1 MEQAVEEKF
10 NSYPSSA
17 RARLYEIRALI
28 IDVAGSESIGE
39 LTETLKWGEPSYL
52 SKNGSTVRMNWSA
65 RTPDVVSIYFN
76 CNTILVET
84 FKELF
89 QNTFVFKGNREIVLP
104 LLKDVPIAELRS
116 CISMALRYHKIKH
129 LPLLGN

>member
-10 NSYPSSA
+10 DSYPNDA
-17 RARLYEIRALI
+17 RTRLYEIRELI
-28 IDVAGSESIGE
+28 FDVATYDSIGE

-52 SKNGSTVRMNWSA
+52 SKNGSTVRMNWSIKN
-65 RTPDVVSIYFN
+65 PEVVSVYFN

-89 QNTFVFKGNREIVLP
+89 QDTFIYKGNREIVLP
-104 LLKDVPIAELRS
+104 LSKGVPIVELRS
-116 CISMALRYHKIKH
+116 CISMTLRYHKIKH
-129 LPLLGN
+129 LPLLGQ